1 MPSGTYSRLFKCK
14 NLNLPSVEFLAIQS
28 TSLNMW
34 LLNTSSPQGTL
45 PFSED
50 SVVKKKKKKPEK
62 SCSYGLYTAIMG
74 RQMKKILLESGRSV
88 NEIKYS
94 GGIVEVA
101 D

>member
-1 MPSGTYSRLFKCK
+1 
-14 NLNLPSVEFLAIQS
+14 
-28 TSLNMW
+28 MW

-50 SVVKKKKKKPEK
+50 SVVKKKSQRSP
-62 SCSYGLYTAIMG
+62 CSYGLYTAIMG